1 MHVDTLRP
9 LVAPKKPAAHGLQ
22 LAESGDALNCP
33 AGHAVHDAELLVL
46 NWPAGHDEHVVE
58 PAALNLPAGH
68 GPVHVATPRFPVA
81 PK

>member
-1 MHVDTLRP
+1 MHGV
-9 LVAPKKPAAHGLQ
+9 Q
-22 LAESGDALNCP
+22 LAEFGDALNCP
-33 AGHAVHDAELLVL
+33 VGHAVHADELLVL

-58 PAALNLPAGH
+58 PAELNLPAGH